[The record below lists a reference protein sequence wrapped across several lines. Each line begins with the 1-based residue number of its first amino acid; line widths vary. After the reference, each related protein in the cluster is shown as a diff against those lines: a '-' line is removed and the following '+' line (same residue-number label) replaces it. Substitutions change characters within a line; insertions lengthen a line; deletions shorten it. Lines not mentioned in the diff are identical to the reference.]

1 MDHLKRREPSRS
13 FYSITLHTLHFVCR
27 LSPQFMASWETV
39 AEHEM
44 LTMGT
49 NGMHIMSSIYREG
62 NLMSYL
68 SPTPN
73 HPNNI
78 LEHRIATAKKIEM
91 VETWKTDGWGV

>member
-1 MDHLKRREPSRS
+1 MAPSGPLEASRAKQIILL
-13 FYSITLHTLHFVCR
+13 YYVTYVTLC
-27 LSPQFMASWETV
+27 LSPQSQFMASWETV

-91 VETWKTDGWGV
+91 VETWKP